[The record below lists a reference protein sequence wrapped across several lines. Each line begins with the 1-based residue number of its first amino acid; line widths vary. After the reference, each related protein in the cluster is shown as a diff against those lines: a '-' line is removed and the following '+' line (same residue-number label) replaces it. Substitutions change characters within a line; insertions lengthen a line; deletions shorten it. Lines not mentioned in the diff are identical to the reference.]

1 MESVKTGKTNKVGKN
16 TEMAHTKTNKETHFK
31 QVSAITNRIR
41 SIGGIFTKIAKKVRE
56 LVKKHPKKS
65 SAALVVLT
73 PVACKRAKELDDKVQ
88 DKSKQAEK
96 ENKIN
101 WWKYSGLTIATSLLL
116 AACSAGDIDKQI
128 ELEQEKQ
135 KTEQEKKEAENA
147 RDRANKSEIE
157 LEQERQKTNKS
168 GIELANSQIKAEQER
183 QKTEQEKQKANKS
196 EIELE
201 QQKQKTI
208 NTQRDLIKEQ
218 KDFIKETEQNCQ
230 EKHGQL
236 FIKRARIKTGITT
249 GIAIEIEAEC
259 KTPKPTKTNQTP
271 IQPKHLP
278 NSKHPHSQRGS
289 KAQELIAYLLFEQKD
304 FIIETEQKCQ
314 EKHNQF
320 FIKKAGIK
328 GGAIEVEA
336 ECKTP
341 KPTKTNQTPIQPKHL
356 PNSKQP
362 HSQRGSKAQEL
373 IAYLQKE
380 LESLPYSQKAIAKQ
394 VDFYK
399 PSSIAYL
406 ELDPRDFKVTEEWQ
420 NENLKIRSKAQAK
433 MLEMRKPQA
442 NLSPSQSFL
451 FVQRIFADINKE
463 IEAAANTEKKAEKVG
478 YGYSKRV

>member
-16 TEMAHTKTNKETHFK
+16 AETANTKANKETHFK
-31 QVSAITNRIR
+31 QVSVITNTLR
-41 SIGGIFTKIAKKVRE
+41 SIGGFFTKIMKRVRE

-65 SAALVVLT
+65 NVALVVLT
-73 PVACKRAKELDDKVQ
+73 HAACKRAKELDDKVQ

-128 ELEQEKQ
+128 ELEQEK
-135 KTEQEKKEAENA
+135 KEAENA
-147 RDRANKSEIE
+147 RDRANKSGIE

-183 QKTEQEKQKANKS
+183 QKTEQERQKTNKS
-196 EIELE
+196 GIELE
-201 QQKQKTI
+201 QQRQKAEQEKQKTI

-236 FIKRARIKTGITT
+236 FIKRTRIKTGITT

-259 KTPKPTKTNQTP
+259 KTPKPAKTNQTP
-271 IQPKHLP
+271 IQPKH
-278 NSKHPHSQRGS
+278 
-289 KAQELIAYLLFEQKD
+289 F
-304 FIIETEQKCQ
+304 
-314 EKHNQF
+314 
-320 FIKKAGIK
+320 
-328 GGAIEVEA
+328 
-336 ECKTP
+336 
-341 KPTKTNQTPIQPKHL
+341 

-394 VDFYK
+394 VNFYK

-433 MLEMRKPQA
+433 MLEMRNPQA
-442 NLSPSQSFL
+442 HLSTSQSLL
-451 FVQRIFADINKE
+451 FVQKIFADINKE
-463 IEAAANTEKKAEKVG
+463 IKVVANTEKKAEKVG
-478 YGYSKRV
+478 YGYSKRM

>member
-1 MESVKTGKTNKVGKN
+1 MESVKTAKTNKVGKN
-16 TEMAHTKTNKETHFK
+16 TETANTKANKETHFK
-31 QVSAITNRIR
+31 QASAITNIIR
-41 SIGGIFTKIAKKVRE
+41 SIGGFFTKIAKRVRE

-65 SAALVVLT
+65 NAALVVLT
-73 PVACKRAKELDDKVQ
+73 HVACKRAKELDDKVQ

-96 ENKIN
+96 ENQIN

-135 KTEQEKKEAENA
+135 KTEQEQQKTEQERQK
-147 RDRANKSEIE
+147 ANRSGIE

-183 QKTEQEKQKANKS
+183 QKTEQEKQKTNKS
-196 EIELE
+196 GIELE

-236 FIKRARIKTGITT
+236 FIKKARIKTGITT

-278 NSKHPHSQRGS
+278 SSKQPRSQRGS
-289 KAQELIAYLLFEQKD
+289 RAQEF
-304 FIIETEQKCQ
+304 
-314 EKHNQF
+314 
-320 FIKKAGIK
+320 
-328 GGAIEVEA
+328 
-336 ECKTP
+336 
-341 KPTKTNQTPIQPKHL
+341 
-356 PNSKQP
+356 
-362 HSQRGSKAQEL
+362 

-406 ELDPRDFKVTEEWQ
+406 ELDPRDFKATEEWQ
-420 NENLKIRSKAQAK
+420 KENLKIRSKAQAK
-433 MLEMRKPQA
+433 MLEMRSLKPDSQA
-442 NLSPSQSFL
+442 HLPTSQSLL
-451 FVQRIFADINKE
+451 FVQKIFADVSKE
-463 IEAAANTEKKAEKVG
+463 IEATANTEKKVEKAG
-478 YGYSKRV
+478 YGYSKRM

>member
-16 TEMAHTKTNKETHFK
+16 TEMANTKTNKETHFK
-31 QVSAITNRIR
+31 QVSAITNTLK

-65 SAALVVLT
+65 NVALVVLT
-73 PVACKRAKELDDKVQ
+73 HAACKRAKELDDKVQ

-116 AACSAGDIDKQI
+116 AACNVGDIDKQI
-128 ELEQEKQ
+128 EL
-135 KTEQEKKEAENA
+135 EQEKKEAENA
-147 RDRANKSEIE
+147 RDRANKSGIE

-183 QKTEQEKQKANKS
+183 QKTEQERQKTNKS
-196 EIELE
+196 GIELE
-201 QQKQKTI
+201 QQRQKAEQEKQKTI

-218 KDFIKETEQNCQ
+218 KDFIKDLEQNCK
-230 EKHGQL
+230 ENHG
-236 FIKRARIKTGITT
+236 
-249 GIAIEIEAEC
+249 
-259 KTPKPTKTNQTP
+259 
-271 IQPKHLP
+271 
-278 NSKHPHSQRGS
+278 
-289 KAQELIAYLLFEQKD
+289 
-304 FIIETEQKCQ
+304 
-314 EKHNQF
+314 QF
-320 FIKKAGIK
+320 FIEKGGTKAGI
-328 GGAIEVEA
+328 GGIAIEVEA

-341 KPTKTNQTPIQPKHL
+341 KPTKTNQTPIQPKHF

-433 MLEMRKPQA
+433 MLEMRNPQA
-442 NLSPSQSFL
+442 HLSTFQSFSIL
-451 FVQRIFADINKE
+451 QNIVADISKG
-463 IEAAANTEKKAEKVG
+463 IEAAANTEKKAEKAG

>member
-1 MESVKTGKTNKVGKN
+1 MESVKTGKEKKVFKN
-16 TEMAHTKTNKETHFK
+16 TEMAHTKTNKKTHFK
-31 QVSAITNRIR
+31 QVSAITNRLK

-56 LVKKHPKKS
+56 LIKKHPEKS

-73 PVACKRAKELDDKVQ
+73 HVACKRAKELDDKVQ

-96 ENKIN
+96 ENQIN

-116 AACSAGDIDKQI
+116 AACSVGDIDKQI

-147 RDRANKSEIE
+147 RDRANKSGIE

-183 QKTEQEKQKANKS
+183 QKTEQEKQKTNKS

-259 KTPKPTKTNQTP
+259 KTPKP
-271 IQPKHLP
+271 
-278 NSKHPHSQRGS
+278 
-289 KAQELIAYLLFEQKD
+289 A
-304 FIIETEQKCQ
+304 
-314 EKHNQF
+314 
-320 FIKKAGIK
+320 
-328 GGAIEVEA
+328 
-336 ECKTP
+336 
-341 KPTKTNQTPIQPKHL
+341 KTNQTPIQPKHL

-362 HSQRGSKAQEL
+362 HSQRGSKVQEL

-380 LESLPYSQKAIAKQ
+380 LESLPYSQKAIVKQ

-433 MLEMRKPQA
+433 MLEMRNPQA
-442 NLSPSQSFL
+442 NLSTSQSLL
-451 FVQRIFADINKE
+451 FVQNIVADINKG
-463 IEAAANTEKKAEKVG
+463 IEASANTEKKAEKVG
-478 YGYSKRV
+478 YGYSKRM

>member
-1 MESVKTGKTNKVGKN
+1 MKTGKTNKVGKN

-31 QVSAITNRIR
+31 QVSAIINTLR

-65 SAALVVLT
+65 NVALVVLT
-73 PVACKRAKELDDKVQ
+73 HVACKRAKELDDKVQ

-116 AACSAGDIDKQI
+116 AACSAGDVSEQI

-135 KTEQEKKEAENA
+135 KTEQEKQKTEQEKQK
-147 RDRANKSEIE
+147 ANKSGIE

-183 QKTEQEKQKANKS
+183 QKTEQEKQKTNKS

-278 NSKHPHSQRGS
+278 NSK
-289 KAQELIAYLLFEQKD
+289 
-304 FIIETEQKCQ
+304 
-314 EKHNQF
+314 
-320 FIKKAGIK
+320 
-328 GGAIEVEA
+328 
-336 ECKTP
+336 
-341 KPTKTNQTPIQPKHL
+341 
-356 PNSKQP
+356 QP

-394 VDFYK
+394 VDFYR

-442 NLSPSQSFL
+442 NLSTFQSFSIIQNI
-451 FVQRIFADINKE
+451 VADINKG

>member
-1 MESVKTGKTNKVGKN
+1 MKSVKTGKTNKVDKN
-16 TEMAHTKTNKETHFK
+16 AETANTKTNKKTHL

-56 LVKKHPKKS
+56 LVKKHPEKS
-65 SAALVVLT
+65 NVALVILT
-73 PVACKRAKELDDKVQ
+73 HVACKKAKELDDKVQ

-116 AACSAGDIDKQI
+116 AACSVGDVSEQI

-135 KTEQEKKEAENA
+135 KTSN
-147 RDRANKSEIE
+147 IE
-157 LEQERQKTNKS
+157 TN
-168 GIELANSQIKAEQER
+168 NQIKV
-183 QKTEQEKQKANKS
+183 EQEKQKTSN
-196 EIELE
+196 IETNNQIKVEQE
-201 QQKQKTI
+201 QQKTIKEQK
-208 NTQRDLIKEQ
+208 DLVKEQKDLVKEQKDLVKEQKDLVKEQKDLVKEQKDLVKEQ
-218 KDFIKETEQNCQ
+218 KDFIKDLKQNCK
-230 EKHGQL
+230 ENHGQF
-236 FIKRARIKTGITT
+236 FIEKGGTKAGIG
-249 GIAIEIEAEC
+249 GIAI
-259 KTPKPTKTNQTP
+259 K
-271 IQPKHLP
+271 
-278 NSKHPHSQRGS
+278 
-289 KAQELIAYLLFEQKD
+289 
-304 FIIETEQKCQ
+304 
-314 EKHNQF
+314 
-320 FIKKAGIK
+320 
-328 GGAIEVEA
+328 VEA

-341 KPTKTNQTPIQPKHL
+341 KPAKTNQTPIQPKHL

-380 LESLPYSQKAIAKQ
+380 LESLPYSQKAIVKQ

-442 NLSPSQSFL
+442 HLSTSQSLL
-451 FVQRIFADINKE
+451 FVQKIFADINKE
-463 IEAAANTEKKAEKVG
+463 IEAAANTEKKAEKAG

>member
-31 QVSAITNRIR
+31 RVGAITNRLK

-65 SAALVVLT
+65 NVALVVLT
-73 PVACKRAKELDDKVQ
+73 HVACKRAKELDDKVQ

-128 ELEQEKQ
+128 ELEQE
-135 KTEQEKKEAENA
+135 
-147 RDRANKSEIE
+147 
-157 LEQERQKTNKS
+157 
-168 GIELANSQIKAEQER
+168 R
-183 QKTEQEKQKANKS
+183 QKTEQEKQKT
-196 EIELE
+196 EQE
-201 QQKQKTI
+201 QQKTEQERQKTLK
-208 NTQRDLIKEQ
+208 TQ
-218 KDFIKETEQNCQ
+218 KDFIKYMEQNCK
-230 EKHGQL
+230 ENHG
-236 FIKRARIKTGITT
+236 
-249 GIAIEIEAEC
+249 
-259 KTPKPTKTNQTP
+259 
-271 IQPKHLP
+271 
-278 NSKHPHSQRGS
+278 
-289 KAQELIAYLLFEQKD
+289 
-304 FIIETEQKCQ
+304 
-314 EKHNQF
+314 QF
-320 FIKKAGIK
+320 FIEKGGTKAGI
-328 GGAIEVEA
+328 GGIAIEVEA

-341 KPTKTNQTPIQPKHL
+341 KPAKTNQTPIQPKHL

-380 LESLPYSQKAIAKQ
+380 LESLPYSQKAIVKQ
-394 VDFYK
+394 VNFYR

-420 NENLKIRSKAQAK
+420 KENLKIRSKAQAK
-433 MLEMRKPQA
+433 MLEMRNVKPYPQA
-442 NLSPSQSFL
+442 HLSTSQSLL
-451 FVQRIFADINKE
+451 FVQKIFADISKE
-463 IEAAANTEKKAEKVG
+463 IEAVANTEKKAEKVG

>member
-1 MESVKTGKTNKVGKN
+1 MQEG
-16 TEMAHTKTNKETHFK
+16 
-31 QVSAITNRIR
+31 
-41 SIGGIFTKIAKKVRE
+41 
-56 LVKKHPKKS
+56 
-65 SAALVVLT
+65 
-73 PVACKRAKELDDKVQ
+73 KELDDKVQ

-96 ENKIN
+96 ENQIN

-116 AACSAGDIDKQI
+116 AACSVGDIDKQI
-128 ELEQEKQ
+128 ELEQEKKEANKSGIELEQERQKTEQERQ
-135 KTEQEKKEAENA
+135 KTEQEKQK
-147 RDRANKSEIE
+147 ANKSEIE

-183 QKTEQEKQKANKS
+183 QKTEQEKQK
-196 EIELE
+196 
-201 QQKQKTI
+201 TI

-236 FIKRARIKTGITT
+236 FIKKTRIKTGITT
-249 GIAIEIEAEC
+249 GIAIEI
-259 KTPKPTKTNQTP
+259 
-271 IQPKHLP
+271 
-278 NSKHPHSQRGS
+278 
-289 KAQELIAYLLFEQKD
+289 
-304 FIIETEQKCQ
+304 
-314 EKHNQF
+314 
-320 FIKKAGIK
+320 
-328 GGAIEVEA
+328 EA

-406 ELDPRDFKVTEEWQ
+406 ELDPRDFNATGEWQ
-420 NENLKIRSKAQAK
+420 KENLKIRSKAQAK
-433 MLEMRKPQA
+433 MLEMRDLKPYPQA
-442 NLSPSQSFL
+442 HLSTSQSL
-451 FVQRIFADINKE
+451 LLVQKIFADINKE
-463 IEAAANTEKKAEKVG
+463 IEAVANTEKKAEKAG

>member
-16 TEMAHTKTNKETHFK
+16 AETANTKANKEAHFK
-31 QVSAITNRIR
+31 QASAITNTLR
-41 SIGGIFTKIAKKVRE
+41 SIGGFFTKIMKRVRG

-65 SAALVVLT
+65 NAALVVLT
-73 PVACKRAKELDDKVQ
+73 HVACKKAKELDDKVQ

-96 ENKIN
+96 ENQIN
-101 WWKYSGLTIATSLLL
+101 WWKYSGLTITASLLL
-116 AACSAGDIDKQI
+116 AACSAGDTDKQI

-135 KTEQEKKEAENA
+135 KANKSGIELEQERQKTEQERQKT
-147 RDRANKSEIE
+147 NKSEIE

-236 FIKRARIKTGITT
+236 FIKKARIKTGITT

-259 KTPKPTKTNQTP
+259 KTPKP
-271 IQPKHLP
+271 
-278 NSKHPHSQRGS
+278 
-289 KAQELIAYLLFEQKD
+289 A
-304 FIIETEQKCQ
+304 
-314 EKHNQF
+314 
-320 FIKKAGIK
+320 
-328 GGAIEVEA
+328 
-336 ECKTP
+336 
-341 KPTKTNQTPIQPKHL
+341 KTNQTPIQPKHL

-362 HSQRGSKAQEL
+362 RSQRGSKAQEL

-406 ELDPRDFKVTEEWQ
+406 ELDPRDFKATEEWQ
-420 NENLKIRSKAQAK
+420 KENLKIRSKAQAK
-433 MLEMRKPQA
+433 MLEMRSLKPNPQA
-442 NLSPSQSFL
+442 HLSTSQSLL
-451 FVQRIFADINKE
+451 FIQKIFADVSKE
-463 IEAAANTEKKAEKVG
+463 IEAAANTEKKVEKAG
-478 YGYSKRV
+478 YGYSKRM

>member
-1 MESVKTGKTNKVGKN
+1 MESVKTGRTNKVGKN
-16 TEMAHTKTNKETHFK
+16 AETANTKANKETHFK
-31 QVSAITNRIR
+31 QVSAITNTLR
-41 SIGGIFTKIAKKVRE
+41 SIGGFFTKIMKRVRE

-65 SAALVVLT
+65 NAALVVLT
-73 PVACKRAKELDDKVQ
+73 HAACKKAKELDDKVQ

-96 ENKIN
+96 ENQIN

-116 AACSAGDIDKQI
+116 AACNAGDIDKQI

-135 KTEQEKKEAENA
+135 KANKSGIELEQERQKTEQEKQK
-147 RDRANKSEIE
+147 ANKSEIE

-236 FIKRARIKTGITT
+236 FIKKTRIKTGITT

-259 KTPKPTKTNQTP
+259 KTPKP
-271 IQPKHLP
+271 
-278 NSKHPHSQRGS
+278 
-289 KAQELIAYLLFEQKD
+289 A
-304 FIIETEQKCQ
+304 
-314 EKHNQF
+314 
-320 FIKKAGIK
+320 
-328 GGAIEVEA
+328 
-336 ECKTP
+336 
-341 KPTKTNQTPIQPKHL
+341 KTNQTPIQPKHL

-362 HSQRGSKAQEL
+362 HSQRGSKTQEL

-433 MLEMRKPQA
+433 MLEMRKTQA
-442 NLSPSQSFL
+442 NLPTSQNLL
-451 FVQRIFADINKE
+451 FVQKIFADINKE
-463 IEAAANTEKKAEKVG
+463 IKVVANTEKKVEKAG
-478 YGYSKRV
+478 YGYSKRM

>member
-1 MESVKTGKTNKVGKN
+1 MESVKIGKTNKVGKN
-16 TEMAHTKTNKETHFK
+16 TEMVNAKANKETHFK
-31 QVSAITNRIR
+31 QVSAIANTLR

-56 LVKKHPKKS
+56 LVKKHPKKNN
-65 SAALVVLT
+65 AALVVLT
-73 PVACKRAKELDDKVQ
+73 HAACKRAKELDDKVQ

-96 ENKIN
+96 ENQIN
-101 WWKYSGLTIATSLLL
+101 WWKYSGLTIAASLLL
-116 AACSAGDIDKQI
+116 AACNAGDIDKQI

-135 KTEQEKKEAENA
+135 KANKSGIELEQERQNTEQERQNT
-147 RDRANKSEIE
+147 NKSEIE

-236 FIKRARIKTGITT
+236 FIKKARIKTGITT

-259 KTPKPTKTNQTP
+259 KTPKPAKTNQTP
-271 IQPKHLP
+271 
-278 NSKHPHSQRGS
+278 
-289 KAQELIAYLLFEQKD
+289 
-304 FIIETEQKCQ
+304 T
-314 EKHNQF
+314 
-320 FIKKAGIK
+320 
-328 GGAIEVEA
+328 
-336 ECKTP
+336 
-341 KPTKTNQTPIQPKHL
+341 QPKHL

-394 VDFYK
+394 VDFYR
-399 PSSIAYL
+399 PSSVAYL

-420 NENLKIRSKAQAK
+420 KENLKIRSKA
-433 MLEMRKPQA
+433 
-442 NLSPSQSFL
+442 
-451 FVQRIFADINKE
+451 
-463 IEAAANTEKKAEKVG
+463 
-478 YGYSKRV
+478 